1 MKYWMIEDGNSEG
14 PFSLEE
20 LTARGLAAETKVWR
34 QGLPQ
39 WTEARL
45 VPELAQI
52 FGVEV
57 VEKHRAA
64 DDAVRHCPTHLRAA
78 VVTTVIIAL
87 SFFNV
92 FAPLSLLGSPFFYLL
107 LPLSWLSIRSAVTAR
122 RMLRSGNIEAAMKT
136 HRPHRASHHAQR
148 SGRHHSFSV
157 PRRGGDILVSK
168 SFKLII

>member
-1 MKYWMIEDGNSEG
+1 MKYWMIKDGNSEG

-20 LTARGLAAETKVWR
+20 LTAHGLAAETKVWR

-45 VPELAQI
+45 VPEFAQI
-52 FGVEV
+52 FGVKV
-57 VEKHRAA
+57 VEEHRAA

-92 FAPLSLLGSPFFYLL
+92 FAPLSLLYSPFFYLL
-107 LPLSWLSIRSAVTAR
+107 LPLSWMSIRSAVTAR
-122 RMLRSGNIEAAMKT
+122 RNIEAAMK
-136 HRPHRASHHAQR
+136 RADR
-148 SGRHHSFSV
+148 TV
-157 PRRGGDILVSK
+157 L
-168 SFKLII
+168 LITLNAVVAITLFPFHVVAEIFW

>member
-1 MKYWMIEDGNSEG
+1 MKYWMIKDGNSEG

-20 LTARGLAAETKVWR
+20 LTAHGLAAETKVWR

-45 VPELAQI
+45 VPEFAQI
-52 FGVEV
+52 LGVKV

-107 LPLSWLSIRSAVTAR
+107 LPLSWL
-122 RMLRSGNIEAAMKT
+122 KYF
-136 HRPHRASHHAQR
+136 
-148 SGRHHSFSV
+148 GR
-157 PRRGGDILVSK
+157 
-168 SFKLII
+168 SFKLFVWSEHSYPRAIGLRYLTITLRT

>member
-1 MKYWMIEDGNSEG
+1 MPGSCRANKEGGASLPLPVWMDMEKIRHWPE
-14 PFSLEE
+14 
-20 LTARGLAAETKVWR
+20 RR

-45 VPELAQI
+45 VPEFAQI
-52 FGVEV
+52 FGAKV
-57 VEKHRAA
+57 VEKHWAA

-122 RMLRSGNIEAAMKT
+122 RMLRAGNIEAAMKRT
-136 HRPHRASHHAQR
+136 DRT
-148 SGRHHSFSV
+148 V
-157 PRRGGDILVSK
+157 L
-168 SFKLII
+168 LITLNAVVAITLFPFHVVAEIFW

>member
-1 MKYWMIEDGNSEG
+1 MIKDGNSEG

-20 LTARGLAAETKVWR
+20 LTAHGLAAEMKVWR

-45 VPELAQI
+45 VPEFAQI
-52 FGVEV
+52 FGVKV

-64 DDAVRHCPTHLRAA
+64 DDAVRHCPTYLRAA

-92 FAPLSLLGSPFFYLL
+92 FAPLSLLCSPFFYML
-107 LPLSWLSIRSAVTAR
+107 LPLSWMSIHSAVTAR
-122 RMLRSGNIEAAMKT
+122 RMLRSGNIEAAMKRT
-136 HRPHRASHHAQR
+136 DRT
-148 SGRHHSFSV
+148 V
-157 PRRGGDILVSK
+157 L
-168 SFKLII
+168 LITLNAVVAITLFPFHVVAEIFW

>member
-1 MKYWMIEDGNSEG
+1 MKYWMIKDGNSEG

-20 LTARGLAAETKVWR
+20 LTAHGLAAETKVWR

-45 VPELAQI
+45 VPEFAQI
-52 FGVEV
+52 FGAKV

-78 VVTTVIIAL
+78 VVTTVIIA
-87 SFFNV
+87 FQVV
-92 FAPLSLLGSPFFYLL
+92 FQCVRAALLLGSPFFYLL

-122 RMLRSGNIEAAMKT
+122 RMLRAGNIEAAMKRT
-136 HRPHRASHHAQR
+136 DRTASHHAQR

>member
-1 MKYWMIEDGNSEG
+1 MKYWMIKDGNSEG

-45 VPELAQI
+45 VPEFAQI
-52 FGVEV
+52 FGVKVKERR
-57 VEKHRAA
+57 RAA

-107 LPLSWLSIRSAVTAR
+107 LPLSWLSWLSIRSAVTAR
-122 RMLRSGNIEAAMKT
+122 RMLRAGNIEAAMK
-136 HRPHRASHHAQR
+136 RADR
-148 SGRHHSFSV
+148 TV
-157 PRRGGDILVSK
+157 L
-168 SFKLII
+168 LITLNAVVAITLFPFHVVAEIFW

>member
-1 MKYWMIEDGNSEG
+1 MKYWMIKDENSEG

-20 LTARGLAAETKVWR
+20 LTAHGLAAETKVWR

-45 VPELAQI
+45 VPEFAQI
-52 FGVEV
+52 FGVKA

-92 FAPLSLLGSPFFYLL
+92 FAPLSLLCSPFFYML
-107 LPLSWLSIRSAVTAR
+107 LPLSWMSIRSAVTAR
-122 RMLRSGNIEAAMKT
+122 RMLRAGNIEAAVKRT
-136 HRPHRASHHAQR
+136 DRT
-148 SGRHHSFSV
+148 V
-157 PRRGGDILVSK
+157 L
-168 SFKLII
+168 LITLNAVVAITLFPFHVVAEIFW

>member
-1 MKYWMIEDGNSEG
+1 MKYWMIKDGNSEG

-20 LTARGLAAETKVWR
+20 LTAHGLAAETKVWR

-45 VPELAQI
+45 VPEFAQI
-52 FGVEV
+52 FGVKV

-92 FAPLSLLGSPFFYLL
+92 FAPS
-107 LPLSWLSIRSAVTAR
+107 RCSAVRFSICCFRCHGCRYAQPLLHAACCAPATLR
-122 RMLRSGNIEAAMKT
+122 RR
-136 HRPHRASHHAQR
+136 
-148 SGRHHSFSV
+148 
-157 PRRGGDILVSK
+157 
-168 SFKLII
+168 

>member
-1 MKYWMIEDGNSEG
+1 MKYWMIKDGNSEG

-20 LTARGLAAETKVWR
+20 LTAHGLAAETKVWR

-45 VPELAQI
+45 VPEFAQI
-52 FGVEV
+52 FGVKV
-57 VEKHRAA
+57 VEEHRAA

-92 FAPLSLLGSPFFYLL
+92 FAPLSLLSYK
-107 LPLSWLSIRSAVTAR
+107 VCT
-122 RMLRSGNIEAAMKT
+122 M
-136 HRPHRASHHAQR
+136 
-148 SGRHHSFSV
+148 
-157 PRRGGDILVSK
+157 
-168 SFKLII
+168 